1 MEIVI
6 AEMIKKLRNEK
17 GMTMRQLGEQIGVS
31 DSAVSQ
37 YETGGRKPPLDVCV
51 KLANLFDVSL
61 EVLIRGKEKD
71 RPEERSFAS
80 VSKRVENYSVA
91 ELRELGSLIT
101 YLQYRKEREQSEG
114 QGSADSP

>member
-17 GMTMRQLGEQIGVS
+17 GLTMRQLGEQIGVS

-80 VSKRVENYSVA
+80 VSKRMVKSIVPSGKEFNIT
-91 ELRELGSLIT
+91 LIYT
-101 YLQYRKEREQSEG
+101 
-114 QGSADSP
+114 

>member
-17 GMTMRQLGEQIGVS
+17 GMTMRQLGERIGVS

-51 KLANLFDVSL
+51 KLANLFDGL
-61 EVLIRGKEKD
+61 D
-71 RPEERSFAS
+71 
-80 VSKRVENYSVA
+80 
-91 ELRELGSLIT
+91 
-101 YLQYRKEREQSEG
+101 
-114 QGSADSP
+114 